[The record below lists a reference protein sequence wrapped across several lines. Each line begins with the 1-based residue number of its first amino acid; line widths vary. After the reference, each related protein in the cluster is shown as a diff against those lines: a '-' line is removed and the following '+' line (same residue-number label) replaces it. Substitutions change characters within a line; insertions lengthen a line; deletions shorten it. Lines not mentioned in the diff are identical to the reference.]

1 MRKTLLN
8 YICCPFCHGT
18 LDFITKVYEN
28 REKNI
33 QEGILICQECNRWF
47 PVRNY
52 IPELLPDHLRNWEAD
67 ENFLYSLDSN
77 IEKKI
82 LKKIKK
88 KIKHCRKNAL
98 KIKDSGV
105 SYKKSEIS
113 IKKKVSDP
121 NFFGPG
127 YFSPFNHHNTD
138 FTMQLIRRFGNAVP
152 LLNPKQHDIILD
164 VGCGYAWT
172 TEWLKKMGTEPIGI
186 DICRTYLDIGI
197 ERMGKNIPPL
207 IVADTENLP
216 IKKECV
222 DAILCYDAF
231 HHIPDRKKAM
241 SHFNRTLKTNGNI
254 VLIEPGLDHE
264 AAAISQE
271 VMKKYGLLE
280 KGMSL
285 SEVKDYCENL
295 TLLKPQQHFI
305 IKCSSNEQENY
316 LSPQFIQS
324 HSFTDEQIFVINK
337 INKP

>member
-18 LDFITKVYEN
+18 LDCMTRGYEN
-28 REKNI
+28 GGKSI
-33 QEGILICQECNRWF
+33 QEGLLICQKCKRWF

-52 IPELLPDHLRNWEAD
+52 IPELLPDHLRNWETD
-67 ENFLYSLDSN
+67 EKFLYSLDLN

-127 YFSPFNHHNTD
+127 YFSPFNPGNTD

-164 VGCGYAWT
+164 VGCGYSWT
-172 TEWLKKMGTEPIGI
+172 TEWLMKMGTEPIGI

-197 ERMGKNIPPL
+197 ERMGKNIPHL
-207 IVADTENLP
+207 ILADTENLP
-216 IKKECV
+216 VKKKCV

-231 HHIPDRKKAM
+231 HHIPDRKKTM
-241 SHFNRTLKTNGNI
+241 GHFNRTLKINGNI
-254 VLIEPGLDHE
+254 VLTEPGLDHE
-264 AAAISQE
+264 AAAPSQE
-271 VMKKYGLLE
+271 AMKKYGILE

-295 TLLKPQQHFI
+295 TLLKPQQYFI
-305 IKCSSNEQENY
+305 IKVTSSEQEKI
-316 LSPQFIQS
+316 LTPQYIHS
-324 HSFTDEQIFVINK
+324 HSFIDTQLFVIKK
-337 INKP
+337 ISKP